1 MSLSDFASAPAPRS
15 SGGKGL
21 PENVVNFVRACA
33 ENSVRL
39 PYGGLSVLCL
49 PNPEGNLN
57 RGRHGANRAKALP
70 VELQPV
76 ICRADGTYDEKAV
89 ATFREADADFDLE
102 SWTGQDVIPQ
112 SKAAEAFEAFN
123 AQE

>member
-1 MSLSDFASAPAPRS
+1 MSLSDFASTPAPRS

-21 PENVVNFVRACA
+21 PEPVVKFVAECRA
-33 ENSVRL
+33 NDVRL
-39 PYGGLSVLCL
+39 PYGALSVVCL

-57 RGRHGANRAKALP
+57 RGRHGANRAKQLP

-89 ATFREADADFDLE
+89 ASFKEADADFDLDT
-102 SWTGQDVIPQ
+102 WTAMQVIPQ
-112 SKAAEAFEAFN
+112 SKAAEAFAAFS
-123 AQE
+123 AE